1 MSVYTQYVNN
11 FSNSIDALDCE
22 RKRSKAFNNFLQVH
36 SRFAEELPIERWQ
49 ALTPLDSLVK
59 RVIPWVSRPSYR
71 CH

>member
-36 SRFAEELPIERWQ
+36 SRFALCR
-49 ALTPLDSLVK
+49 AAG
-59 RVIPWVSRPSYR
+59 VSNATSAGRHSR
-71 CH
+71 LLIVL